1 MPKKCE
7 LKKRVKSVFILQNNR
22 NKKTTSYISSIGNA
36 LLKLFYLAGMGGQ
49 DKKNNENYFGF
60 KITIVARNMPLCTK
74 QSALGLRETAMAVLC
89 PY

>member
-1 MPKKCE
+1 M
-7 LKKRVKSVFILQNNR
+7 SSR
-22 NKKTTSYISSIGNA
+22 NGLSQYLYYKTTEIKKTTSYISSIGNA